1 MVSSEFTGFQ
11 CFFFSVFSFN
21 YQSVLGYHGFYGE
34 FSMFWFRLTS
44 TLLVLSRGKQKERRG
59 DPIGREKGPANRIG
73 PNWFTGFYFIYIYI
87 FLVSTAF
94 SFSFPSPSRG
104 RKNVADRSRARTG
117 RLIELD

>member
-1 MVSSEFTGFQ
+1 M
-11 CFFFSVFSFN
+11 FFFSVFSFN

-73 PNWFTGFYFIYIYI
+73 PNWFTGFYFIYIFFWCLPR
-87 FLVSTAF
+87 FLF
-94 SFSFPSPSRG
+94 
-104 RKNVADRSRARTG
+104 RSRRRREGARTWPIAAERG
-117 RLIELD
+117 PAD